1 MNTTTRT
8 VHFADGR
15 VMEIPRAWGDV
26 IRLPRPRHQN
36 TLVELRPKHW
46 ENEDGALKID
56 SYRIVEGTDG
66 KWYAI
71 ID

>member
-26 IRLPRPRHQN
+26 IRLPRPGHQN
-36 TLVELRPKHW
+36 TLVELRPKH
-46 ENEDGALKID
+46 
-56 SYRIVEGTDG
+56 
-66 KWYAI
+66 
-71 ID
+71 